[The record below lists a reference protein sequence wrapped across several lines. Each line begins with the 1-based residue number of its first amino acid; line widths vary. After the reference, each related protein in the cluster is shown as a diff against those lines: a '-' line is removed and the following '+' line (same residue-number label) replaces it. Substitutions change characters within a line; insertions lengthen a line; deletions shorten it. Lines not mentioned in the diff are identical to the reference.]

1 MKHYYNKKNRNRNV
15 FYTVI
20 KVSTVIFDQFNV
32 LLNKCIKLLY
42 SAVSYSATN
51 SSSLGLCC
59 LVFLRW
65 LVLWVWKSMLRFSPH
80 QSSSLDL
87 VWDSWLHQTHLSH
100 ILMLHYQEH
109 CQYVNELNHTHIYI
123 YIYMHTNIN
132 LHYVWHFIALIN
144 SVECLAATFPKVLNR
159 RCVEAAVL
167 TGLALNC
174 TINRKSLFDRK
185 HYFYADMPVSSLSC
199 THIDA

>member
-1 MKHYYNKKNRNRNV
+1 MPQLFISWDLLSSLPQMVGVVGLEIHAQIQSTSKLFSGSRVRFLAPPNSL
-15 FYTVI
+15 
-20 KVSTVIFDQFNV
+20 VSHFDASLPGTLPV
-32 LLNKCIKLLY
+32 CKWIKL
-42 SAVSYSATN
+42 
-51 SSSLGLCC
+51 
-59 LVFLRW
+59 
-65 LVLWVWKSMLRFSPH
+65 
-80 QSSSLDL
+80 
-87 VWDSWLHQTHLSH
+87 
-100 ILMLHYQEH
+100 
-109 CQYVNELNHTHIYI
+109 HT
-123 YIYMHTNIN
+123 HTNIN
-132 LHYVWHFIALIN
+132 LHYVCHFIALIN